1 MSTLINFA
9 SPQLPLLHRGKVRD
23 SLRAPSGDRLIIVTD
38 RLSAF
43 DSVLETAILHK
54 GAVLNGLANFWFDQ
68 TQHIIPNHVIK
79 LVDANAMLVKE
90 AQPIKVEMVVR
101 QYLTGSIWRGY
112 EAGQRTFSGV
122 TVPDGLTKNQP
133 FPQAIVTPTTKEDS
147 DREITPDNLVS
158 EGWVSRELYDQ
169 MAVKSLMLF
178 AVGSRLLA
186 EKGIIL
192 VDTKYEFGLLEGKL
206 ILIDEMHTPD
216 SSRFWAADDYAKHP
230 ETAEQMDKE
239 YVRQWLIANKK
250 NGQYPRALTPEVAQE
265 ASRRYLD
272 IYERITGEALPT
284 AEPQAHAD
292 RPSSGRHDARARLL
306 ANLVAAGLMKD
317 AWVNIVMGSPADKE
331 HCEKIRQQF
340 EGYGIFTQ
348 LRVTSAH
355 KNGEAIAGMAEI
367 WNNSIEPG
375 VLIAVTGLSNGLGG
389 ALAANVNVPV
399 ISCPHYK
406 DYAELAMSLNSSVIM
421 PSGTPNL
428 TVVHPDNAAQGAL
441 RALNLPRLRER
452 LSKDILATKAKL
464 KAADEELKAI

>member
-1 MSTLINFA
+1 MNTLTHFA
-9 SPQLPLLHRGKVRD
+9 SPQLSLLHRGKVRD

-43 DSVLETAILHK
+43 DNVLETAIPHK
-54 GAVLNGLANFWFDQ
+54 GAVLNGLANFWFEK
-68 TQHIIPNHVIK
+68 TAHIIPNHVIK

-90 AQPIKVEMVVR
+90 AQPIKVEMIVR
-101 QYLTGSIWRGY
+101 NYITGSMLRGY
-112 EAGQRTFSGV
+112 QKGQRTFSGV
-122 TVPDGLTKNQP
+122 TVPDGLTKHQQ
-133 FPQAIVTPTTKEDS
+133 FPEPIVTPTTKEES
-147 DREITPDNLVS
+147 DREITPENLVS
-158 EGWVSRELYDQ
+158 EGWVTKELYDQ
-169 MAVKSLMLF
+169 MAVKSQMLF

-192 VDTKYEFGLLEGKL
+192 VDTKYEFGLLNGQL

-216 SSRFWAADDYAKHP
+216 SSRFWSAEEYAKNP
-230 ETAEQMDKE
+230 ETVEQMDKE

-250 NGQYPRALTPEVAQE
+250 DGEYPRALTPEVAQE

-272 IYERITGEALPT
+272 IYERITGEALPSAET
-284 AEPQAHAD
+284 AAAD
-292 RPSSGRHDARARLL
+292 APGSGRHDARARLL
-306 ANLVAAGLMKD
+306 ANLVQAGLVKD

-340 EGYGIFTQ
+340 EGYDVFTQ

-367 WNNSIEPG
+367 WNNSLEPG
-375 VLIAVTGLSNGLGG
+375 VIIAVAGLSNGLGG

-399 ISCPHYK
+399 ISCPPYK
-406 DYAELAMSLNSSVIM
+406 DYAELAMNLNSSVIM

-428 TVVHPDNAAQGAL
+428 TVVRPDNAAQSAL
-441 RALNLPRLRER
+441 RALNTPRLRER

-464 KAADEELKAI
+464 KAADEEFRVL

>member
-1 MSTLINFA
+1 MNTLTHFA
-9 SPQLPLLHRGKVRD
+9 SPQIPLLHRGKVRD

-43 DSVLETAILHK
+43 DSVLETAIPHK
-54 GAVLNGLANFWFDQ
+54 GAVLNGLANFWFDK
-68 TQHIIPNHVIK
+68 TSHIIPNHVIK

-90 AQPIKVEMVVR
+90 AAPIKVEMVVR
-101 QYLTGSIWRGY
+101 QYLTGSMWRGY
-112 EAGQRTFSGV
+112 QAGQRTFSGV

-133 FPQAIVTPTTKEDS
+133 FPQAIVTPTTKEES
-147 DREITPDNLVS
+147 DREITPENLVS
-158 EGWVSRELYDQ
+158 EGWVTKELYDQ

-178 AVGSRLLA
+178 AVGSKLLA

-192 VDTKYEFGLLEGKL
+192 VDTKYEFGLLNGKL

-216 SSRFWAADDYAKHP
+216 SSRFWSAEDYAKNP

-250 NGQYPRALTPEVAQE
+250 DGQYPRALTPEVAQE

-272 IYERITGEALPT
+272 IYERIVGEPLPT
-284 AEPQAHAD
+284 AETGAAD
-292 RPSSGRHDARARLL
+292 APHTGRQDARARML

-317 AWVNIVMGSPADKE
+317 AWVSIVLDAPDHKAHGE
-331 HCEKIRQQF
+331 QIRQQLV
-340 EGYGIFTQ
+340 GYDVFTQ
-348 LRVTSAH
+348 LRVASAQQC
-355 KNGEAIAGMAEI
+355 GEAIAGLAET

-375 VLIAVTGLSNGLGG
+375 VVIAAAGNGLGA

-399 ISCPHYK
+399 ISCPPYQDH
-406 DYAELAMSLNSSVIM
+406 AELALNSSAIM
-421 PSGTPNL
+421 PSGTPSL
-428 TVVHPDNAAQGAL
+428 TVLRPENAAQGAC

-452 LSKDILATKAKL
+452 LSKDILAAKAKL
-464 KAADEELKAI
+464 QAADEEFKVL

>member
-1 MSTLINFA
+1 MSTLIHFA

-43 DSVLETAILHK
+43 DSVLETAIPHK

-250 NGQYPRALTPEVAQE
+250 DGQYPRALTPEVAQE

-272 IYERITGEALPT
+272 IYERIIGEALPT
-284 AEPQAHAD
+284 AEPEGTDA
-292 RPSSGRHDARARLL
+292 PGSGRHDARARLL

-317 AWVNIVMGSPADKE
+317 AWVNIVMDSPADKE
-331 HCEKIRQQF
+331 HCEEIRQQF

-375 VLIAVTGLSNGLGG
+375 VLIAVAGLSNGLGG

-399 ISCPHYK
+399 ISCPSYK

-421 PSGTPNL
+421 PSGTPNF
-428 TVVHPDNAAQGAL
+428 TVVRPDNAAQGAL

-464 KAADEELKAI
+464 QAADAELRVL

>member
-1 MSTLINFA
+1 MSTLIHFA

-43 DSVLETAILHK
+43 DSVLETAIPHK

-192 VDTKYEFGLLEGKL
+192 VDTKYEFGLLDGKL

-250 NGQYPRALTPEVAQE
+250 DGQYPRALTPEVAQE
-265 ASRRYLD
+265 ASRRYLN
-272 IYERITGEALPT
+272 IYERIIGEALPT
-284 AEPQAHAD
+284 AEPEGTDA
-292 RPSSGRHDARARLL
+292 PGSGRHDARARLL

-317 AWVNIVMGSPADKE
+317 AWVNIIMDSPADKG
-331 HCEKIRQQF
+331 HCEEIRQQF

-375 VLIAVTGLSNGLGG
+375 VLIAVAGLSNGLGG

-399 ISCPHYK
+399 ISCPSYK

-428 TVVHPDNAAQGAL
+428 TVVRPDNAAQGAL

-464 KAADEELKAI
+464 QAADAELRVL

>member
-1 MSTLINFA
+1 MNTLTHFA

-43 DSVLETAILHK
+43 DSVLETAIPHK
-54 GAVLNGLANFWFDQ
+54 GAVLNGLANFWFAK
-68 TQHIIPNHVIK
+68 TAHIIPNHVLK

-90 AQPIKVEMVVR
+90 AEPIKVEMIVR
-101 QYLTGSIWRGY
+101 NYITGSMLRGY
-112 EAGQRTFSGV
+112 QKGQRTFSGV
-122 TVPDGLTKNQP
+122 TVPDGLTKHQQ
-133 FPQAIVTPTTKEDS
+133 FPEPIVTPTTKEES
-147 DREITPDNLVS
+147 DREITPANLVS
-158 EGWVSRELYDQ
+158 EGWVSQELYDQ
-169 MAVKSLMLF
+169 MKEKSLALF
-178 AVGSRLLA
+178 KVGSELLQA
-186 EKGIIL
+186 KGIIL
-192 VDTKYEFGLLEGKL
+192 VDTKYEFGLLDGQL

-216 SSRFWAADDYAKHP
+216 SSRFWSAEDYAKNP

-250 NGQYPRALTPEVAQE
+250 DGQYPRALTPEVAKE

-272 IYERITGEALPT
+272 IYERIVGEALPT
-284 AEPQAHAD
+284 AETATDGTPG
-292 RPSSGRHDARARLL
+292 SGRHDARARLL
-306 ANLVAAGLMKD
+306 ANLVQGGLIKD

-340 EGYGIFTQ
+340 EGYDVFTQ

-355 KNGEAIAGMAEI
+355 KNGEAIAGMADI

-375 VLIAVTGLSNGLGG
+375 VIIAVAGLSNGLGG

-399 ISCPHYK
+399 ISCPPYK
-406 DYAELAMSLNSSVIM
+406 DYAELAMNLNSSVIM

-428 TVVHPDNAAQGAL
+428 TVVRPDNAAQAAL

-452 LSKDILATKAKL
+452 LSKDIFATKAKL
-464 KAADEELKAI
+464 KAADEELRAL